1 MWDAGLVQKIIRFK
15 RSALE
20 KALGLYV
27 CSGQQIY
34 VLAEL
39 DEDVMFD
46 VALAGAKYQILIDK
60 STQSIVQLDGK
71 FQNQDNTVSQNL
83 INIIIKQAFRDTDL
97 K

>member
-1 MWDAGLVQKIIRFK
+1 MEMWDAGLVQKIIRFK

-27 CSGQQIY
+27 SSGQQIY

-46 VALAGAKYQILIDK
+46 VSLGGAKYQILIDK

-71 FQNQDNTVSQNL
+71 FQNQDNTVS
-83 INIIIKQAFRDTDL
+83 
-97 K
+97 